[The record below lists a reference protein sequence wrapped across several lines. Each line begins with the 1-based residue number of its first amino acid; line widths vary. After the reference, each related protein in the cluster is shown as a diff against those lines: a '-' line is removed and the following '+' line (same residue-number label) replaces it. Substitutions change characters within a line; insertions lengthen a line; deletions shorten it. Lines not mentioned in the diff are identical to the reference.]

1 MMTWEK
7 GKKAS
12 LMILFLWMCFFF
24 PIAGQAE
31 EEAQNPAGFTVESVI
46 PDNQVDNTKTYYYL
60 KLNPE
65 QKQTI
70 QVKVISTQEEPVT
83 VMMNVHD
90 AVSSSVG
97 AIDYANANPKL
108 DKSLTNPITK
118 LVKIKDNQKKVT
130 VQNFEEKIVE
140 YEISAPKEAF
150 PGVKLGSLRFVRQS
164 EKKEQNK
171 NGLSP
176 EYARVIALMLT
187 EDESTFNKG
196 AELHL
201 IEKVRLD
208 LSDGRKVIAATIQN
222 DQPKVAQELTIKG
235 NVVKKGEKKV
245 IAKREM
251 KNFSVAPNSN
261 FDFEIL
267 LGLDRFSAGTYIFTG
282 EAKGAEKTWKWKK
295 EFTVGNKQANKVNEE
310 TVYRIHVPKWVL
322 WAGIGLT
329 VSLIGLIAYLVYR
342 QRQWHER
349 KG

>member
-1 MMTWEK
+1 M
-7 GKKAS
+7 
-12 LMILFLWMCFFF
+12 
-24 PIAGQAE
+24 
-31 EEAQNPAGFTVESVI
+31 
-46 PDNQVDNTKTYYYL
+46 
-60 KLNPE
+60 
-65 QKQTI
+65 
-70 QVKVISTQEEPVT
+70 
-83 VMMNVHD
+83 
-90 AVSSSVG
+90 
-97 AIDYANANPKL
+97 
-108 DKSLTNPITK
+108 
-118 LVKIKDNQKKVT
+118 
-130 VQNFEEKIVE
+130 
-140 YEISAPKEAF
+140 
-150 PGVKLGSLRFVRQS
+150 RFVRQS

-201 IEKVRLD
+201 IKKVRLD

-235 NVVKKGEKKV
+235 NVVKKGDKKV